1 MLIIFEDY
9 VLIELIF
16 GGDLIFVSV
25 NVVNISILYNLKM
38 IVDLSFL

>member
-1 MLIIFEDY
+1 MLIDFEDY

-16 GGDLIFVSV
+16 GNDLIFLSV
-25 NVVNISILYNLKM
+25 NVVDISILYNLKM

>member
-1 MLIIFEDY
+1 MLIDFEDY

-16 GGDLIFVSV
+16 GGDLIFLSV
-25 NVVNISILYNLKM
+25 NVVDILYNLKM